1 EIAVDVELQQHRRL
15 IRRPASGLR
24 LDAAKPKLGQIELVD
39 KHVDCTN
46 RIVLADPI
54 LQIFRK
60 QRALPAIYAFNE
72 ALHPIPR
79 KIARES
85 YPENHFNQH
94 VFTQPGSWLCRN
106 ASARRTDCCSCPGR
120 SPLTRRPAGRTVQFF
135 AYILIAARSGLTPMM
150 FMTRVR
156 L

>member
-1 EIAVDVELQQHRRL
+1 
-15 IRRPASGLR
+15 R

-94 VFTQPGSWLCRN
+94 VFTQPGSFPTDLRGVCISATS
-106 ASARRTDCCSCPGR
+106 ASPQQRTFR
-120 SPLTRRPAGRTVQFF
+120 
-135 AYILIAARSGLTPMM
+135 
-150 FMTRVR
+150 
-156 L
+156 

>member
-1 EIAVDVELQQHRRL
+1 RLNPIEIAVDVELQQHRRL

-46 RIVLADPI
+46 GIVLADPI

-60 QRALPAIYAFNE
+60 QRALPAIYPFNE

-94 VFTQPGSWLCRN
+94 VFTQPGSGCEQLN
-106 ASARRTDCCSCPGR
+106 VSTA
-120 SPLTRRPAGRTVQFF
+120 SPLYPSLPT
-135 AYILIAARSGLTPMM
+135 
-150 FMTRVR
+150 
-156 L
+156 

>member
-1 EIAVDVELQQHRRL
+1 LKPAARLNPIEIAVDVELQQHRRL

-24 LDAAKPKLGQIELVD
+24 LDAAKPKRGQIELVD

-60 QRALPAIYAFNE
+60 QRALPAIYPFNE

-94 VFTQPGSWLCRN
+94 VFTQPGSFASLRN
-106 ASARRTDCCSCPGR
+106 CGQYVCFSLVSYRTSALLSNQG
-120 SPLTRRPAGRTVQFF
+120 
-135 AYILIAARSGLTPMM
+135 
-150 FMTRVR
+150 
-156 L
+156 